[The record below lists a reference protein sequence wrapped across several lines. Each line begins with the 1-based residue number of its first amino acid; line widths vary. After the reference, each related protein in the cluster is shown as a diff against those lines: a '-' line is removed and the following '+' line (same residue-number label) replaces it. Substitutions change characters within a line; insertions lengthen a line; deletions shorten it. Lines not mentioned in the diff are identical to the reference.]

1 METVLL
7 ELLHRLEAIEAE
19 HEEIGDTEVRERMGA
34 AVFNGFL
41 KPTPNYQLA
50 ESFGMFTKKANKL
63 VRLALAWFLPA
74 ARQAA
79 QQDGLDTFHKRLEA
93 FQNLNVRTEETNDYN
108 DYFGWWNPSCYDE
121 DGNFKG
127 A

>member
-1 METVLL
+1 MEAVLL

-19 HEEIGDTEVRERMGA
+19 HEEIGDTDVREAMGA
-34 AVFNGFL
+34 ALFNGFF
-41 KPTPNYQLA
+41 KPKPHYQLPA
-50 ESFGMFTKKANKL
+50 SFGMVTKQGNKL
-63 VRLALAWFLPA
+63 VRAALDEFLPA
-74 ARQAA
+74 AQQAA

-108 DYFGWWNPSCYDE
+108 DYFGWYNPKCYDE